1 MSMYKIIYYIND
13 SEYNL
18 GTFKRIRDARNVL
31 KIVRNKY
38 IDEGQRVL
46 TVGKDCLHIVS
57 AKDGNRKCII
67 RKM

>member
-1 MSMYKIIYYIND
+1 MNMYKVIYCIND

-18 GTFKRIRDARNVL
+18 GTFKRIRDARDVL

-46 TVGKDCLHIVS
+46 TVGKNCLHIVD
-57 AKDGNRKCII
+57 AKRGNRKCII

>member
-1 MSMYKIIYYIND
+1 MYKVIYYIND

-31 KIVRNKY
+31 KIVRSKY

-46 TVGKDCLHIVS
+46 TVVKDCLHIVS
-57 AKDGNRKCII
+57 AKMGIENVSSEKC
-67 RKM
+67 K